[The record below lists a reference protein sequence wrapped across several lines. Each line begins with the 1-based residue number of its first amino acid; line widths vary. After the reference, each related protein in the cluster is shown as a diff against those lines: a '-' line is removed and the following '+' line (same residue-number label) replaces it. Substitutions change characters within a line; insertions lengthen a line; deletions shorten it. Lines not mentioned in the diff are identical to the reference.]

1 MSNLF
6 LLVYLSASLFMLVS
20 SLKAKNGIF
29 PAHSSQLINKWLP
42 LYFSPHGMVL
52 TEWRLS
58 TRVPGPLACSLPGT
72 QALRHSEGAAPSV
85 PILIKDCGSFGS
97 PLRILALWDFGRLCS
112 TFLYSPAHS
121 APSSL
126 VPSVCQVLLRK
137 LIVVCLVSPP
147 TLKAPQRQRL
157 SATII

>member
-1 MSNLF
+1 M
-6 LLVYLSASLFMLVS
+6 
-20 SLKAKNGIF
+20 
-29 PAHSSQLINKWLP
+29 
-42 LYFSPHGMVL
+42 
-52 TEWRLS
+52 
-58 TRVPGPLACSLPGT
+58 
-72 QALRHSEGAAPSV
+72 

-112 TFLYSPAHS
+112 TFIYSPAHS

-147 TLKAPQRQRL
+147 TLKALLFLVVSFEVFFFSLNNLCLTTYVL
-157 SATII
+157 SKYSVHVT